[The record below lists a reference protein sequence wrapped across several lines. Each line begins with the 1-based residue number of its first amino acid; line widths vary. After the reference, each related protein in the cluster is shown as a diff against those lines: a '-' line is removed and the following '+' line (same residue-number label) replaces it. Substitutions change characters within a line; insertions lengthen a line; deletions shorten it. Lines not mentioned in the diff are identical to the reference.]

1 MFGSIVVPIDLTAP
15 SSWRYA
21 LPKAIELAAPGNGKV
36 AVVAVLPELRL
47 LFESVEATAELDR
60 VAERARRQLA
70 EIVAAADHGAADVQ
84 QELRSGSITH
94 EIIGAAKARGADLI
108 VMTSRRPEMRDYPI
122 GANAAQVV
130 RHAPCSVLV
139 LR

>member
-1 MFGSIVVPIDLTAP
+1 G
-15 SSWRYA
+15 
-21 LPKAIELAAPGNGKV
+21 
-36 AVVAVLPELRL
+36 
-47 LFESVEATAELDR
+47 
-60 VAERARRQLA
+60 
-70 EIVAAADHGAADVQ
+70 
-84 QELRSGSITH
+84 LRSGSITH

>member
-1 MFGSIVVPIDLTAP
+1 M
-15 SSWRYA
+15 
-21 LPKAIELAAPGNGKV
+21 
-36 AVVAVLPELRL
+36 VAVLPELRL

-70 EIVAAADHGAADVQ
+70 EIVAAAGKGAADVQ
-84 QELRSGSITH
+84 QGLRSGSITH

-108 VMTSRRPEMRDYPI
+108 VTTSRRPEMRDYPI